1 MCMSIFECSFC
12 LFSAVVPINVF
23 LLTIAI
29 EFAAAAAAHHLT
41 TERPDGP
48 AARQRAGWHQT
59 AAMRLCGRPHRP
71 QTEPTRD
78 FTTAAAVAD
87 SK

>member
-1 MCMSIFECSFC
+1 MSIFECSFC

-23 LLTIAI
+23 LLTIAV

-48 AARQRAGWHQT
+48 ARHDNALVGIRQLRCVWSPAPT
-59 AAMRLCGRPHRP
+59 ADRTHTRLYDRRRGRR
-71 QTEPTRD
+71 
-78 FTTAAAVAD
+78 
-87 SK
+87 